1 MKNQIRMLLV
11 AMLMTPICAAP
22 VMADNSAITEMQQNS
37 HPVKGIVKDAVGPM
51 AGVNVLIKGTT
62 TGVMTNQDGSFNLP
76 NVPVGAILEFSFM
89 GYKTVEVT
97 VGSSE
102 TVNVTL
108 KEDQNLLDELVVI
121 GYGTVKKSDVTGSVA
136 SVGGEAIEKL
146 STGDAIE
153 ALQGR
158 AAGVQI
164 VTAGGSP
171 DAVAEI
177 KIRGTG
183 SPNGSDPLFV
193 VDGFPMSDINYLS
206 PNDIASIEILKDASA
221 CAIYGSRGANGV
233 VMVTTKQAEKGAT
246 KTDIKI
252 EFGLQ
257 MTPTKPEMLSG
268 PQYAEMTNKAYANTG
283 LSAKYASPSSVQ
295 TTDWFDEAMRTGK
308 YQNYSVRLSSGSD
321 KAKTMFSAGYF
332 SREGTVKSTS
342 FDRFTI
348 TSNSEYKPL
357 SFLTFKASLNG
368 TFSKANPLGSDGT
381 NNNSIFLSALIA
393 PPDIPVWNETT
404 NYYSGITVM
413 RMANPAG
420 AISRNHAVNKRNFL
434 VGNFSADIKFLK
446 DFVFTSRF
454 GYKYNIDLNSN
465 FTPIYFE
472 TSNIASGNTAT
483 SRTTSFST
491 DWTWE
496 NMLTYSKKVGVHDI
510 SVMAAMSARDYYSEW
525 YSGNKKNLPSEAEQF
540 RYFDAASDTSPYLGG
555 SASALGML
563 SYLGR
568 INYNL
573 LDRYLFTASFRADG
587 SSRFVGSKKWGY
599 FPSGAFAWK
608 VSEEPFFK
616 SIAPDW
622 FSTAKFRLGWGQI
635 GNERISSYYPYQTA
649 ISQNQYY
656 VLGNKERVN
665 GVLLSR
671 LGNKDLQWETSEQ
684 YNAGIDLGFLASRLT
699 ATVDIYLR
707 KTNDIL
713 LNETVPRVSGTNS
726 IVRNVG
732 GIQNK
737 GLELAIGWKDD
748 IGDFSYSIDANA
760 SFNKNTVTNLGTS
773 GILQANGLYYDYA
786 LIDFQG
792 QFNNIIRSTVGNPYG
807 RFYGYEML
815 GIFQNQQEIDNYK
828 SSDGTVIMPNA
839 KPGDSIFADTNDDGK
854 INSKDMVVIGDPNPV
869 AVYGLSLNANW
880 KGFDLSVLFQGT
892 WGNDIFNA
900 SKFYFEKF
908 DGRQNVLKTAYKAGW
923 SGEGS
928 TNSTPITLAYD
939 SDDARN
945 SQNWWQSTMY
955 VEDGSYIR
963 LKNIQLGYTFSPK
976 ISTKTQPS
984 FRVYLSAQNLL
995 TLTGYSGFD
1004 PEIFGNG
1011 VDAGQ
1016 YPQPRTFVLGININ
1030 L

>member
-1 MKNQIRMLLV
+1 MLITAV
-11 AMLMTPICAAP
+11 SATSVQAANT
-22 VMADNSAITEMQQNS
+22 AYTETQQQS
-37 HPVKGIVKDAVGPM
+37 HSVRGVVKDAIGPM

-62 TGVMTNQDGSFNLP
+62 TGMMTNPDGSYNLP

-89 GYKTVEVT
+89 GYQTVEVT

-381 NNNSIFLSALIA
+381 NNNSIFLFALIA
-393 PPDIPVWNETT
+393 PPDIPVWDETT

-622 FSTAKFRLGWGQI
+622 FSTAKLRLGWGQI
-635 GNERISSYYPYQTA
+635 GNERIGSSYPYQTN
-649 ISQNQYY
+649 IVQERYY
-656 VLGNKERVN
+656 NLGQDKHRVN
-665 GVLLSR
+665 GS
-671 LGNKDLQWETSEQ
+671 TPS
-684 YNAGIDLGFLASRLT
+684 ASAT
-699 ATVDIYLR
+699 ATSSGRPPSSPIS
-707 KTNDIL
+707 
-713 LNETVPRVSGTNS
+713 VS
-726 IVRNVG
+726 
-732 GIQNK
+732 
-737 GLELAIGWKDD
+737 
-748 IGDFSYSIDANA
+748 
-760 SFNKNTVTNLGTS
+760 TS
-773 GILQANGLYYDYA
+773 
-786 LIDFQG
+786 
-792 QFNNIIRSTVGNPYG
+792 
-807 RFYGYEML
+807 
-815 GIFQNQQEIDNYK
+815 
-828 SSDGTVIMPNA
+828 
-839 KPGDSIFADTNDDGK
+839 
-854 INSKDMVVIGDPNPV
+854 
-869 AVYGLSLNANW
+869 LS
-880 KGFDLSVLFQGT
+880 
-892 WGNDIFNA
+892 
-900 SKFYFEKF
+900 
-908 DGRQNVLKTAYKAGW
+908 
-923 SGEGS
+923 
-928 TNSTPITLAYD
+928 
-939 SDDARN
+939 
-945 SQNWWQSTMY
+945 
-955 VEDGSYIR
+955 
-963 LKNIQLGYTFSPK
+963 
-976 ISTKTQPS
+976 
-984 FRVYLSAQNLL
+984 
-995 TLTGYSGFD
+995 
-1004 PEIFGNG
+1004 
-1011 VDAGQ
+1011 
-1016 YPQPRTFVLGININ
+1016 
-1030 L
+1030 

>member
-1 MKNQIRMLLV
+1 MKKQIRMLFA
-11 AMLMTPICAAP
+11 AMLITAVSATSVQAANT
-22 VMADNSAITEMQQNS
+22 AYTETQQQS
-37 HPVKGIVKDAVGPM
+37 HSVRGVVKDAIGPM

-62 TGVMTNQDGSFNLP
+62 TGMMTNPDGSYNLP

-89 GYKTVEVT
+89 GYQTVEVT

-381 NNNSIFLSALIA
+381 NNNSIFLFSLIA

-622 FSTAKFRLGWGQI
+622 FSTAKLRLGWGQI
-635 GNERISSYYPYQTA
+635 GNERIGSSYPYQTN
-649 ISQNQYY
+649 IVQERYY
-656 VLGNKERVN
+656 NLGQDKHRVN
-665 GVLLSR
+665 GSTPSG
-671 LGNKDLQWETSEQ
+671 LGNRDLQWETSEQ
-684 YNAGIDLGFLASRLT
+684 SNIGIDLAFLNARLT
-699 ATVDIYLR
+699 ASVDAYIR
-707 KTNDIL
+707 STDNIL
-713 LNETVPRVSGTNS
+713 LSESVPRTSGTRS
-726 IVRNVG
+726 FTRNVG
-732 GIQNK
+732 GIENK
-737 GLELAIGWKDD
+737 GIEIVLGWKDD
-748 IGDFSYSIDANA
+748 VGDFSYSIDANA
-760 SFNKNTVTNLGTS
+760 SFVKNNVKNLGTS
-773 GILQANGLYYDYA
+773 GVLQSGFAYDNS
-786 LIDFQG
+786 LMDFAS
-792 QFNNIIRSTVGNPYG
+792 QFSNTIRSYVGLPF
-807 RFYGYEML
+807 RQFYGYEFL
-815 GIFQNQQEIDNYK
+815 GIFQNQEQIDNYK
-828 SSDGTVIMPNA
+828 DSKGNKIMKDA
-839 KPGDSIFADTNDDGK
+839 KPGDSIFRDVNDDGK
-854 INSKDMVVIGDPNPV
+854 IDNKDYVRIGDPNPT
-869 AVYGLSLNANW
+869 ATFGISFNASW
-880 KGFDLSVLFQGT
+880 KSFDLSMLFQGT
-892 WGNDIFNA
+892 VGNDIFNA
-900 SKFYFEKF
+900 SKFYFNKF
-908 DGRQNVLKTAYKAGW
+908 DGRQNVLAKNYMTAW
-923 SGEGS
+923 DGEGS
-928 TNSTPITLAYD
+928 SNTTPVMLAD
-939 SDDARN
+939 AGGGSARN
-945 SQNWWQSTMY
+945 NLNWSPSSMY
-955 VEDGSYIR
+955 IEDGSYFRIKT
-963 LKNIQLGYTFSPK
+963 LQLGYNFDLGKKFPGM
-976 ISTKTQPS
+976 
-984 FRVYLSAQNLL
+984 RLYVSADNLI
-995 TLTGYSGFD
+995 TLTKYSGFD
-1004 PEIFGNG
+1004 PELPSIG
-1011 VDAGQ
+1011 VDRGQ
-1016 YPQPRTFVLGININ
+1016 YPQPRTFVIGLNVK

>member
-62 TGVMTNQDGSFNLP
+62 TGMMTNPDGSYNLP
-76 NVPVGAILEFSFM
+76 NVPAGAILEFSFM
-89 GYKTVEVT
+89 GYQTVEVT

-381 NNNSIFLSALIA
+381 NNNSIFLFSLIA

-483 SRTTSFST
+483 SRTTSFSS

-635 GNERISSYYPYQTA
+635 GNERIGSSYPYQTN
-649 ISQNQYY
+649 IVQERYY
-656 VLGNKERVN
+656 NLGQDKHRVN
-665 GVLLSR
+665 GSTPSG
-671 LGNKDLQWETSEQ
+671 LGNRDL
-684 YNAGIDLGFLASRLT
+684 
-699 ATVDIYLR
+699 
-707 KTNDIL
+707 
-713 LNETVPRVSGTNS
+713 
-726 IVRNVG
+726 
-732 GIQNK
+732 
-737 GLELAIGWKDD
+737 
-748 IGDFSYSIDANA
+748 
-760 SFNKNTVTNLGTS
+760 
-773 GILQANGLYYDYA
+773 
-786 LIDFQG
+786 
-792 QFNNIIRSTVGNPYG
+792 
-807 RFYGYEML
+807 
-815 GIFQNQQEIDNYK
+815 
-828 SSDGTVIMPNA
+828 
-839 KPGDSIFADTNDDGK
+839 
-854 INSKDMVVIGDPNPV
+854 
-869 AVYGLSLNANW
+869 
-880 KGFDLSVLFQGT
+880 
-892 WGNDIFNA
+892 
-900 SKFYFEKF
+900 
-908 DGRQNVLKTAYKAGW
+908 
-923 SGEGS
+923 
-928 TNSTPITLAYD
+928 
-939 SDDARN
+939 
-945 SQNWWQSTMY
+945 
-955 VEDGSYIR
+955 
-963 LKNIQLGYTFSPK
+963 
-976 ISTKTQPS
+976 
-984 FRVYLSAQNLL
+984 
-995 TLTGYSGFD
+995 
-1004 PEIFGNG
+1004 
-1011 VDAGQ
+1011 
-1016 YPQPRTFVLGININ
+1016 
-1030 L
+1030 

>member
-1 MKNQIRMLLV
+1 MKNQIRMLFAAV
-11 AMLMTPICAAP
+11 LMTSLCAGPAY
-22 VMADNSAITEMQQNS
+22 AESTAYALMQQNS
-37 HPVKGIVKDAVGPM
+37 HAVKGVVKDAVGPM

-62 TGVMTNQDGSFNLP
+62 TGMMTNQDGSFNLP
-76 NVPVGAILEFSFM
+76 DVPVGATLEFSFM
-89 GYKTVEVT
+89 GYQTVEVK

-108 KEDQNLLDELVVI
+108 KEDQNLLEELVVI

-146 STGDAIE
+146 SSGDAIE

-193 VDGFPMSDINYLS
+193 VDGFPMTDINYLS

-252 EFGLQ
+252 EYGIQ
-257 MTPTKPEMLSG
+257 MTPRKPEMLSG
-268 PQYAEMTNKAYANTG
+268 PQYAEMTNKALANTG
-283 LSAKYASPSSVQ
+283 RDPKYTNPGATQ
-295 TTDWFDEAMRTGK
+295 TTDWFNETMRTGK
-308 YQNYSVRLSSGSD
+308 YQNYSIRLSAGTE
-321 KAKTMFSAGYF
+321 KTKTMFSAGYF
-332 SREGTVKSTS
+332 SRQGTVKSTN
-342 FDRFTI
+342 FDRFTLS
-348 TSNSEYKPL
+348 SNSEYKPL
-357 SFLTFKASLNG
+357 DFLTFRASLNG
-368 TFSKANPLGSDGT
+368 TFSKANPLGADGT
-381 NNNSIFLSALIA
+381 NNNSIFLFSLIA
-393 PPDIPVWNETT
+393 PPDVPVWDDVT
-404 NYYSGITVM
+404 NYYSGITAM

-420 AISRNHAVNKRNFL
+420 AISRNYAVNKRNFL
-434 VGNFSADIKFLK
+434 VGNFSADVKFLK

-510 SVMAAMSARDYYSEW
+510 SVMAAMSARDYYYEW

-587 SSRFVGSKKWGY
+587 SSRFVDSKKWGY

-608 VSEEPFFK
+608 VSEEPLFK
-616 SIAPDW
+616 EHAPEW
-622 FSTAKFRLGWGQI
+622 FNSAKLRLGWGQI
-635 GNERISSYYPYQTA
+635 GNERIGSSYPYQTN
-649 ISQNQYY
+649 IVQERYY
-656 VLGNKERVN
+656 NLGDDKHRVN
-665 GVLLSR
+665 GSTPSG
-671 LGNKDLQWETSEQ
+671 LGNRDLQWETSEQ
-684 YNAGIDLGFLASRLT
+684 SNIGIDFAFINSKLT
-699 ATVDIYLR
+699 ASVDAYIR
-707 KTNDIL
+707 TTDNIL
-713 LNETVPRVSGTNS
+713 LYETVPRTSGTGS
-726 IVRNVG
+726 FVRNVG
-732 GIQNK
+732 GIENK
-737 GLELAIGWKDD
+737 GIEIVLGWKDD
-748 IGDFSYSIDANA
+748 LGDFSYSIDANA
-760 SFNKNTVTNLGTS
+760 SFVRNNVKDLGSS
-773 GILQANGLYYDYA
+773 GVLQSGFAYDNA
-786 LIDFQG
+786 LMDFSS
-792 QFNNIIRSTVGNPYG
+792 QFSNIIRSYVGLPYG
-807 RFYGYEML
+807 QFYGYEFL
-815 GIFQNQQEIDNYK
+815 GIFQNQEQINNYK
-828 SSDGTVIMPNA
+828 NSEGKMIMPDA
-839 KPGDSIFADTNDDGK
+839 KPGDSIFRDINGDGAIDK
-854 INSKDMVVIGDPNPV
+854 SDYVRIGDPNP
-869 AVYGLSLNANW
+869 AATFGISFNASW
-880 KGFDLSVLFQGT
+880 KNFDLSMLFQGT
-892 WGNDIFNA
+892 VGNDIFNA
-900 SKFYFEKF
+900 SKFYFNKF
-908 DGRQNVLKTAYKAGW
+908 DGRQNVLAKTYMTAW
-923 SGEGS
+923 DGEGTS
-928 TNSTPITLAYD
+928 DTTPIMLAD
-939 SDDARN
+939 AGGGTARN
-945 SQNWWQSTMY
+945 NRNWSPSTMY
-955 VEDGSYIR
+955 IEDGSYFR
-963 LKNIQLGYTFSPK
+963 LKTLQIGYNFDFGKKFPGM
-976 ISTKTQPS
+976 
-984 FRVYLSAQNLL
+984 RLYVSADNLL
-995 TLTGYSGFD
+995 TLTKYSGVD
-1004 PEIFGNG
+1004 PELPSIG
-1011 VDAGQ
+1011 VDRGQ
-1016 YPQPRTFVLGININ
+1016 YPQPRTFVIGLNVK